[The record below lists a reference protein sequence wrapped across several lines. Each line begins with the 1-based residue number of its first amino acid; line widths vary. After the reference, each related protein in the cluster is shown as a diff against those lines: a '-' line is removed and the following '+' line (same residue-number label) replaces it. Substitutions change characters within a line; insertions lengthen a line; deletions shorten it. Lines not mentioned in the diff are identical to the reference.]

1 MLRPFCPKC
10 ETGRTGDFCSQCGI
24 ACVEGVRSCVC
35 GYTNIWPHEKFCQQ
49 CGKAAPPLPSLPFV
63 DRVCDVVDKAEA
75 MTRIYIGKITGNNIR
90 REYGDYKEG
99 TSVVEFEIDGFFPIG
114 SAVHIEM
121 TIMEERA

>member
-1 MLRPFCPKC
+1 
-10 ETGRTGDFCSQCGI
+10 
-24 ACVEGVRSCVC
+24 
-35 GYTNIWPHEKFCQQ
+35 
-49 CGKAAPPLPSLPFV
+49 
-63 DRVCDVVDKAEA
+63 

-90 REYGDYKEG
+90 REYGDYKEPPKEVG